1 MNKEEIFE
9 QLDRTRVRLLV
20 ALEPLPDKAFLQP
33 GVMDSWTMSDVLAHL
48 TAWESE
54 LVTSL
59 QRINQG
65 KKPAR
70 LLAAL
75 ADVDGYN
82 ELRFEENKDRDLN
95 RIFKDLRALRL
106 QLEVWLVEF
115 TDRDLSEPNRYDWSD
130 GHPLWRLVE
139 GNSFGHELQHL
150 PQIEDYSSRWQAEN
164 RL

>member
-9 QLDRTRVRLLV
+9 QLDRTRERLLV
-20 ALEPLPDKAFLQP
+20 ALEPLPDEALLEP
-33 GVMDSWTMSDVLAHL
+33 GVMDSWTMSDILAHL

-95 RIFKDLRALRL
+95 RIFDDLRALRL
-106 QLEVWLVEF
+106 QLEEWLAIF
-115 TDRDLSEPNRYDWSD
+115 TDRDLSDPNRYDWSD

-150 PQIEDYSSRWQAEN
+150 PQIEDYSSRWQAKYK
-164 RL
+164 L

>member
-1 MNKEEIFE
+1 MKKEEIFE
-9 QLDRTRVRLLV
+9 QLDRTRERLLV
-20 ALEPLPDKAFLQP
+20 ALEPLPDEAFLQP
-33 GVMDSWTMSDVLAHL
+33 GVMDSWTMADILAHL

-70 LLAAL
+70 MLAAL

-82 ELRFEENKDRDLN
+82 ELRFEENKDRELS
-95 RIFKDLRALRL
+95 RIFDDLRALRL
-106 QLEVWLVEF
+106 QLEEWLAEF
-115 TDRDLSEPNRYDWSD
+115 TDRDLSDPNRYDWSD

-150 PQIEDYSSRWQAEN
+150 PHIEDYSSRWQAKN
-164 RL
+164 KV